1 MKLIGIQE
9 LILEFSSSKVLT
21 TFKEYLN
28 ENRNKTREK
37 ELKFINYYLNMY
49 LKDTSK
55 LIEEMYNQ
63 DLVGLETESEVLNE
77 FEGESTLKLTAE
89 GSPLK
94 KLSLDNI

>member
-9 LILEFSSSKVLT
+9 LILEFSSSKVLN

-63 DLVGLETESEVLNE
+63 DLVGLENEAEV
-77 FEGESTLKLTAE
+77 F
-89 GSPLK
+89 
-94 KLSLDNI
+94 

>member
-9 LILEFSSSKVLT
+9 LILEFSSSKVLN

-55 LIEEMYNQ
+55 LIEEIYNQ
-63 DLVGLETESEVLNE
+63 DLVGLETEAEVLNE
-77 FEGESTLKLTAE
+77 F
-89 GSPLK
+89 
-94 KLSLDNI
+94 

>member
-9 LILEFSSSKVLT
+9 LILEFSSSKVLN

-55 LIEEMYNQ
+55 LIEEMYNH
-63 DLVGLETESEVLNE
+63 DLVGLETEAEVLNE
-77 FEGESTLKLTAE
+77 F
-89 GSPLK
+89 
-94 KLSLDNI
+94 

>member
-9 LILEFSSSKVLT
+9 LILEFSSSKVLN

-63 DLVGLETESEVLNE
+63 DLVGLESGTETLNE
-77 FEGESTLKLTAE
+77 F
-89 GSPLK
+89 
-94 KLSLDNI
+94 

>member
-9 LILEFSSSKVLT
+9 LILEFSSSKMVN

-63 DLVGLETESEVLNE
+63 DLVGLETEAEV
-77 FEGESTLKLTAE
+77 F
-89 GSPLK
+89 
-94 KLSLDNI
+94 

>member
-9 LILEFSSSKVLT
+9 LILEFSSSKVVK

-63 DLVGLETESEVLNE
+63 DLVGLETEAEV
-77 FEGESTLKLTAE
+77 F
-89 GSPLK
+89 
-94 KLSLDNI
+94 

>member
-9 LILEFSSSKVLT
+9 LILEFSSSKVVN

-63 DLVGLETESEVLNE
+63 DLVGLETEAEV
-77 FEGESTLKLTAE
+77 F
-89 GSPLK
+89 
-94 KLSLDNI
+94 